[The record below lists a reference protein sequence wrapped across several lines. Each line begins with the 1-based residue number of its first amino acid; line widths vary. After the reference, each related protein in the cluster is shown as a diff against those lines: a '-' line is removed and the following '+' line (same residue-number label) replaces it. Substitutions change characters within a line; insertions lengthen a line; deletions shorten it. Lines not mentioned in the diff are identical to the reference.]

1 MSDPTKTKG
10 VYMPSDARWSKA
22 YKKLTPA
29 ARDILRL
36 AMEKRTF
43 KGKKCTNNGE
53 IIITHTWVQ
62 KKLESSKKTVSD
74 GFRLLIG
81 VGFLEVT
88 KKAEGKEGN
97 RYRVCISDGYERWRE
112 YPERNWFPE
121 KSKTDIGIDSRWKK
135 GESGRKKNITL

>member
-1 MSDPTKTKG
+1 MNPTKTKG

-22 YKKLTPA
+22 YKKLTPT

-53 IIITHTWVQ
+53 IIITHAWVQ

-74 GFRLLIG
+74 T
-81 VGFLEVT
+81 VT
-88 KKAEGKEGN
+88 S
-97 RYRVCISDGYERWRE
+97 ISIA
-112 YPERNWFPE
+112 P
-121 KSKTDIGIDSRWKK
+121 
-135 GESGRKKNITL
+135 L